1 MDQVK
6 KNRKR
11 KNISNE
17 NENTAKK
24 RKIDKKLQVSFIPDE
39 DNIIMDR
46 VKKNLKRKKKT
57 IKYYQCKICSL
68 TSKMNNKIR
77 KHLKAKHKLNADKYI
92 TTLYI

>member
-1 MDQVK
+1 
-6 KNRKR
+6 
-11 KNISNE
+11 
-17 NENTAKK
+17 
-24 RKIDKKLQVSFIPDE
+24 
-39 DNIIMDR
+39 MDR

-92 TTLYI
+92 TTLYL